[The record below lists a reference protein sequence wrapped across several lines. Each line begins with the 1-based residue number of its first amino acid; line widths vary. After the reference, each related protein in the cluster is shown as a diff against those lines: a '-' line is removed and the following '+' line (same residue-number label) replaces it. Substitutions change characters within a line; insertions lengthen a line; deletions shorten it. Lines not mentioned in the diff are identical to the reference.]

1 MSQVVCLQG
10 KHTVQRTH
18 CALLLLLLRGNLMFW
33 RQTTSTW
40 RMAISSLLEGRR
52 FPITGSS
59 CPPPPQP
66 SIFKAMVRKKHK
78 EATEGKANIE
88 FSPDVRQKEEGD
100 WNILSSWLA
109 ALFLPQWESPI
120 NLRAVPWC
128 SSTAHLPK
136 TGHRRHLDGTCCCQK
151 WRRHSCL
158 APQTYPW
165 PYSQKGEVKLE
176 ETHLTKSAVHIQ
188 Y

>member
-1 MSQVVCLQG
+1 
-10 KHTVQRTH
+10 
-18 CALLLLLLRGNLMFW
+18 MFW

-40 RMAISSLLEGRR
+40 RMAISSLLGRRR

-100 WNILSSWLA
+100 
-109 ALFLPQWESPI
+109 
-120 NLRAVPWC
+120 
-128 SSTAHLPK
+128 
-136 TGHRRHLDGTCCCQK
+136 
-151 WRRHSCL
+151 
-158 APQTYPW
+158 
-165 PYSQKGEVKLE
+165 
-176 ETHLTKSAVHIQ
+176 
-188 Y
+188 